1 VDDPS
6 PDGKW
11 LAQKGA
17 GAALAVLAMSDAL
30 REIASSQ
37 RGSIKNCHVTVELQL
52 CFQAF
57 KFSFFFKM
65 NTNPWFFIFF
75 ERTRR
80 FLLIVCADLR
90 YVYGTNIS

>member
-57 KFSFFFKM
+57 
-65 NTNPWFFIFF
+65 
-75 ERTRR
+75 
-80 FLLIVCADLR
+80 
-90 YVYGTNIS
+90 